1 MNSQEKRI
9 KRRSNR
15 TIFSTLL
22 RAQWRYGRKTEV
34 IIDADNSKTSYATLL
49 RGAFGLG
56 HAIARQT
63 RRGEKVGIFLPT
75 SAATLVAFFAVLAY
89 ARVPA
94 MLNFTAGER
103 NLKSAMKAAGIKKV
117 LTAHKFID
125 QVELHD
131 LVKSL
136 EDSATFVYLEEMREA
151 LTLMDKIAAVVGP
164 LAPMLMRVN
173 PRPSDPGVILFTSGT
188 EGTPKGVVLT
198 HTNVIANVE
207 QIDAHVYLEEGD
219 IIFNPLPTFHCYGLT
234 AGSLWPVL
242 TGHPLVLHPSPLQ
255 VKIIPERIKETG
267 ATILF
272 ATDTFLQQYTRSD
285 RHDHLMSL
293 RIAVCGAERVRD
305 ETRALVEKR
314 YGMKVLEGYGVTE
327 AAPVVAA
334 NQPDDIRPGTVG
346 KLLPCMEARLEPV
359 EGLEG
364 SGGRLFIKGPNVM
377 AGYIREDNPEVI
389 EGLVDGWYDTGDV
402 VSIDEEGYI
411 AIRGRVKRFAKIGGE
426 MVSLTVIENCA
437 SAIWPDHQHTAVALP
452 DKRKG
457 EQIILISESREAERS
472 RLLTWMQSHG
482 VSELALPRKIF
493 HTDAIPVLGTGKTD
507 IGAVEKIAIEL
518 MTASPLE
525 KLEVAVSED
534 AGAPDIA
541 KAGGAAEQETAETRA
556 DETKGPSVTL
566 NLAPS
571 EEASAEADSP
581 APRIDTEK
589 TREGSPDD
597 AGPKTP
603 VS

>member
-1 MNSQEKRI
+1 MNKLEKRI
-9 KRRSNR
+9 MRRSKR

-22 RAQWRYGRKTEV
+22 RAQWRFGRKTV
-34 IIDADNSKTSYATLL
+34 AIVDADDTKTTYATLL

-75 SAATLVAFFAVLAY
+75 SAAALVAFFAVLAY
-89 ARVPA
+89 GRVPA

-103 NLKSAMKAAGIKKV
+103 NLKSALKAAGVKKI

-125 QVELHD
+125 QVELHG

-136 EDSATFVYLEEMREA
+136 EDSAEFVYLEEMREA
-151 LTLMDKIAAVVGP
+151 LTLTDKIAAVVGP
-164 LAPMLMRVN
+164 IAPMLTRIN

-188 EGTPKGVVLT
+188 EGKPKGVVLT

-207 QIDAHVYLEEGD
+207 QIDNHVFLEEGD

-234 AGSLWPVL
+234 AGALWPIL
-242 TGHPLVLHPSPLQ
+242 TGHPVVLHPSPLQ
-255 VKIIPERIKETG
+255 VKIIPERIKATG

-314 YGMKVLEGYGVTE
+314 FGMEVLEGYGVTE
-327 AAPVVAA
+327 ASPVVAA
-334 NQPDDIRPGTVG
+334 NQPGDIRAGTVG
-346 KLLPCMEARLEPV
+346 KLVPCMEARLEPV

-364 SGGRLFIKGPNVM
+364 SGGRLYIRGPNVM
-377 AGYIREDNPEVI
+377 AGYLHEDNPEVI

-402 VSIDEEGYI
+402 VSIDDEGYI

-437 SAIWPDHQHTAVALP
+437 SALWPDHQHSAVALP

-457 EQIILISESREAERS
+457 EQIILMSECTTAERP

-493 HTDAIPVLGTGKTD
+493 HTESIPVLGTGKTD
-507 IGAVEKIAIEL
+507 IGAVEKLAIECL
-518 MTASPLE
+518 TASPLE
-525 KLEVAVSED
+525 KLEVTVSED
-534 AGAPDIA
+534 AGSPDIV
-541 KAGGAAEQETAETRA
+541 TAEDTP
-556 DETKGPSVTL
+556 DQKPDQTETVEAEGPSVTL

-571 EEASAEADSP
+571 AD
-581 APRIDTEK
+581 AHTEV
-589 TREGSPDD
+589 TREG
-597 AGPKTP
+597 AAETVGPKP
-603 VS
+603 PAS